1 MFQIEAIT
9 STQVRYKQA
18 PNKGGK
24 SGKRMG
30 EMGESSLRGSAARLD
45 CPRDCVSQND

>member
-9 STQVRYKQA
+9 STQVQYKQA
-18 PNKGGK
+18 LNKGDN

-30 EMGESSLRGSAARLD
+30 KSSLKGSASRLD

>member
-9 STQVRYKQA
+9 STQAQCKQA
-18 PNKGGK
+18 LNKGGN

-30 EMGESSLRGSAARLD
+30 EMGESSLKGSASRLD
-45 CPRDCVSQND
+45 CPRDRVSQND